1 MVICEAIMSTAFN
14 VLLVSLTTPEEYKMA
29 MSREIPISVH
39 PEFRRQ
45 MTDEQG
51 KPRIFTRSSSLP
63 SRPKLNLVRETLNP
77 NEFPKEK
84 ASKEDHEQTA
94 AESPSQGTNATKRNQ
109 NNPFW
114 KANMPAE
121 YPKVKHGP
129 RKQNA
134 SEGREQRRYF
144 FTENP
149 FIGDLEKV
157 FEDQYNSDRR
167 PLKLGR
173 RNTYSAGSS
182 RETHHSEPTIG
193 RNFTE
198 RNKKGT
204 SFDVPIQVEFND
216 EIKNFDDKEKKS
228 SPKPHH
234 SDPKTGRNLTARNKK
249 GTSFEIPTHVELDEV
264 RDCIDMEKESSLEP
278 HQSEPTSFG
287 KNSDNR
293 NIQEAFFD
301 IPIQVEFD
309 EVKNGREIKDKD
321 LEENKVK
328 GENSVHDTEQTATPV
343 LEVNT
348 EQSEP
353 PDVVSFDGFE
363 DCDKGEKDRDLDQLN
378 SESNEDTAGEGN
390 EGKENTQKCQVEVED
405 GDQSQRVLSSCLPQE
420 FTEENESKNKLLTI
434 QSILKKAEG
443 LERKVDA
450 FSDSGK
456 TKEYLILEEVLT
468 CCLIELDGIETNR
481 DENIRLARKTTV
493 QQLQKTLAR
502 LEQKVS
508 CRTVENSEY

>member
-1 MVICEAIMSTAFN
+1 MVICGAIFSIAFN
-14 VLLVSLTTPEEYKMA
+14 ALLVNLTTPEEYKMA

-39 PEFRRQ
+39 PEFRRK

-51 KPRIFTRSSSLP
+51 KPRNFTRSTSLP

-77 NEFPKEK
+77 NGFLKEQ
-84 ASKEDHEQTA
+84 ASKEDNKQST
-94 AESPSQGTNATKRNQ
+94 AESPSQGSNGTKRNQ
-109 NNPFW
+109 NYAFW
-114 KANMPAE
+114 KADMPVD

-134 SEGREQRRYF
+134 SEEREQRRYF
-144 FTENP
+144 FAENP

-182 RETHHSEPTIG
+182 RKTHHFEPRIG

-198 RNKKGT
+198 RSKKGT
-204 SFDVPIQVEFND
+204 SFDVPIQVEFN
-216 EIKNFDDKEKKS
+216 EIKDCDDMEKKS
-228 SPKPHH
+228 STKPHQ
-234 SDPKTGRNLTARNKK
+234 SEPKTERNFTK
-249 GTSFEIPTHVELDEV
+249 GTSFDIPIDVEFDEE
-264 RDCIDMEKESSLEP
+264 RDCIDIEKESSPEP
-278 HQSEPTSFG
+278 HQSEPVSFG

-309 EVKNGREIKDKD
+309 DEEEHGSEVKDKD

-328 GENSVHDTEQTATPV
+328 GENSAHDTEQITKPV

-348 EQSEP
+348 ERSETAH
-353 PDVVSFDGFE
+353 VVSFDGLK
-363 DCDKGEKDRDLDQLN
+363 DCDKGERDLDRF
-378 SESNEDTAGEGN
+378 SFESNKEDTARKEN
-390 EGKENTQKCQVEVED
+390 EGKENTQKCQVVED
-405 GDQSQRVLSSCLPQE
+405 GEQSQPVSSSCLPQE
-420 FTEENESKNKLLTI
+420 FKEENESKNKLSTI

-450 FSDSGK
+450 FSDSSK

-481 DENIRLARKTTV
+481 DENIRLARKTAV

-502 LEQKVS
+502 LEQKVQS
-508 CRTVENSEY
+508 YKNSEN

>member
-1 MVICEAIMSTAFN
+1 MIICEAIFSIAFN
-14 VLLVSLTTPEEYKMA
+14 VLLVNLTTPEEYKMA
-29 MSREIPISVH
+29 TSRDIPIRVH

-51 KPRIFTRSSSLP
+51 KPRIFTRSTSLP

-77 NEFPKEK
+77 NGFHKEQ
-84 ASKEDHEQTA
+84 ASKEDKKQPTD
-94 AESPSQGTNATKRNQ
+94 ESPSQGSNGTKRSQ
-109 NNPFW
+109 NYAFW
-114 KANMPAE
+114 KADKPVD
-121 YPKVKHGP
+121 YTKVKHGP

-134 SEGREQRRYF
+134 SEEREQRRYF
-144 FTENP
+144 FAENP
-149 FIGDLEKV
+149 FIEDLEKA

-182 RETHHSEPTIG
+182 RKTHHSEPRIG

-204 SFDVPIQVEFND
+204 SFDVPIEVEFN
-216 EIKNFDDKEKKS
+216 EIKDCGDMEKKS
-228 SPKPHH
+228 STKPHH
-234 SDPKTGRNLTARNKK
+234 FEPKTERNFTQ
-249 GTSFEIPTHVELDEV
+249 GTSFEVPIDIEFDEV
-264 RDCIDMEKESSLEP
+264 KDCIDMEKKSSLEP

-309 EVKNGREIKDKD
+309 ELKDGSEVKDKD

-328 GENSVHDTEQTATPV
+328 GENSVHDTEQITKPV

-348 EQSEP
+348 KQTETSH
-353 PDVVSFDGFE
+353 VVSFDGLK
-363 DCDKGEKDRDLDQLN
+363 DCDKGEKDKDLDQFN
-378 SESNEDTAGEGN
+378 FESNEEDTASKEN
-390 EGKENTQKCQVEVED
+390 EGKENPQKCQVVED
-405 GDQSQRVLSSCLPQE
+405 GEQSQPVSSLCLPQE
-420 FTEENESKNKLLTI
+420 FTEENHESRNKLSTI

-450 FSDSGK
+450 FSDGSK

-481 DENIRLARKTTV
+481 DENIRLARKTAV
-493 QQLQKTLAR
+493 QQLQKTLSR

-508 CRTVENSEY
+508 CKNSEN